1 MSNYQTALLRYLKRV
16 IFVILVKVYYVTWF
30 KNVIASEA
38 KQSL

>member
-1 MSNYQTALLRYLKRV
+1 MPEGVLFFCIGISK
-16 IFVILVKVYYVTWF
+16 FILVKVYYATWF